1 MMKIRTFRYIIKEG
15 ISNSYKNKLM
25 TIASIGIATASII
38 LFGIFLI
45 IIMNLNYN
53 TKALKEQ
60 PDMQAFC
67 EYELDDTQIS
77 NIEKQIKSNEK
88 IENYEI
94 VTKEMAFEE
103 FKQRLG
109 EDSDVLDGF
118 DETLLPVS
126 FVVEIKNPET
136 SMEVVEEL
144 EKIIGIRK
152 VDYSREIINFITK
165 FSYWM
170 NIISILLISI
180 LLIVSVFIISN
191 TIKLT
196 VFARRKEISIM
207 KYVGA
212 TDWFIRWPFIVEGV
226 IIGIIAAV
234 VAFIATAYVYN
245 SIENRFNKDLFAVG
259 FIRLISIREIG
270 ISMVMYFLML
280 GGIVGAVG
288 SFVSMRKY
296 LRV

>member
-1 MMKIRTFRYIIKEG
+1 MKIRTFRYIIKEG

>member
-1 MMKIRTFRYIIKEG
+1 MKIRTFRYIIKEG

-245 SIENRFNKDLFAVG
+245 SIENRFNRDLFAVG